1 LSTSRSEVARA
12 RAQQRGHV
20 THGDA
25 HAPVAQQV
33 RGERAAVP
41 PDDRRHQ
48 LRYHHLRARPQ
59 RVERGA
65 QREAHAEPAHQH
77 ARRLV
82 RREVPAA
89 EARQRLLRAVHA
101 ARHQALAVG
110 VDHELA
116 VAPGEDQALALGR
129 PRLAEQLP
137 RLHRA
142 YDIGGPPSGARE
154 ARRDDVAQPDLE
166 GAER

>member
-1 LSTSRSEVARA
+1 LAGWVKTDGPLSTSRSEVART

-48 LRYHHLRARPQ
+48 LRHHHLRARLQ

-65 QREAHAEPAHQH
+65 QRQAHAGPAHRR
-77 ARRLV
+77 ARRPV
-82 RREVPAA
+82 RRQVPAA
-89 EARQRLLRAVHA
+89 EARPCLLRAVHV
-101 ARHQALAVG
+101 ARHQALAVRA
-110 VDHELA
+110 DHERA
-116 VAPGEDQALALGR
+116 AAAGRDQALALGR
-129 PRLAEQLP
+129 PRLA
-137 RLHRA
+137 
-142 YDIGGPPSGARE
+142 
-154 ARRDDVAQPDLE
+154 
-166 GAER
+166 